1 MSKYTLTIDGDFEKG
16 ECEKCPL
23 LAVNNYYP
31 DVVYCSINFGEV
43 PCPLEEVKQGEWK
56 YNAFYDCWDCS
67 ICGHS
72 MGDQENFCSNCG
84 ADMRGV
90 KE

>member
-1 MSKYTLTIDGDFEKG
+1 MAKYTLTIEGDFEKG
-16 ECEKCPL
+16 ECEKCS
-23 LAVNNYYP
+23 VRYFTFNKY
-31 DVVYCSINFGEV
+31 GEREEFC
-43 PCPLEEVKQGEWK
+43 PAHISECPLKEVKQGEWK

-84 ADMRGV
+84 ADMRGD